1 MLEPEGDTPASTT
14 ATPTNSSEVEL
25 SNYSRLSA
33 RGISSS
39 QNESDVLISLQN
51 ARFGWNSSPSDSA
64 GVTLNLSSSPLGTLV
79 AIIGPVGSGKST
91 FLKGL
96 ANETSVLDGEAFIK
110 YPDLA
115 FCEQAPWLT
124 NTTIRENIIGENKSA
139 AFDADWYSTVVSA
152 CALDSDLKKM
162 PAGDETSVGSK
173 GSKLSGGQKQRI
185 VSANYASLYISDLVW
200 K

>member
-1 MLEPEGDTPASTT
+1 ML
-14 ATPTNSSEVEL
+14 V
-25 SNYSRLSA
+25 
-33 RGISSS
+33 
-39 QNESDVLISLQN
+39 SLQN

-64 GVTLNLSSSPLGTLV
+64 GITLNLSPSPLGTLV
-79 AIIGPVGSGKST
+79 AIVGPVGSGKST

-115 FCEQAPWLT
+115 FCEQTPWLT
-124 NTTIRENIIGENKSA
+124 NTTIRENIIGENTA
-139 AFDADWYSTVVSA
+139 TEFDPSWYSTVVSA

-162 PAGDETSVGSK
+162 PAGDQTFVGSK

-185 VSANYASLYISDLVW
+185 VSAKYGLLYMGNQAW

>member
-1 MLEPEGDTPASTT
+1 M
-14 ATPTNSSEVEL
+14 
-25 SNYSRLSA
+25 
-33 RGISSS
+33 
-39 QNESDVLISLQN
+39 LISLQN

-64 GVTLNLSSSPLGTLV
+64 GITLNLRPSSLGTLV
-79 AIIGPVGSGKST
+79 AIVGPVGSGKST

-96 ANETSVLDGEAFIK
+96 ANETSILDGEAFIK

-115 FCEQAPWLT
+115 FCEQTPWLT
-124 NTTIRENIIGENKSA
+124 NTTIRENIIRENASA

-185 VSANYASLYISDLVW
+185 VSYCIPLYTIDLSG

>member
-1 MLEPEGDTPASTT
+1 M
-14 ATPTNSSEVEL
+14 
-25 SNYSRLSA
+25 
-33 RGISSS
+33 
-39 QNESDVLISLQN
+39 ISLQN
-51 ARFGWNSSPSDSA
+51 ARFGWNNSPSDSA
-64 GVTLNLSSSPLGTLV
+64 GVTLNLRPSPLGTLV
-79 AIIGPVGSGKST
+79 AIVGPVGSGKST

-162 PAGDETSVGSK
+162 PAGDETPVGSK

-185 VSANYASLYISDLVW
+185 VSANYASIYMSEESVW